1 MISNDEV
8 QDFHSVH
15 KAQELVKGYLEEQ
28 LHIKVNK
35 LHEFTDGCAAQYKSH
50 HCIGDLS
57 INHSCCLFD
66 YGFQIQRSYFE
77 TSHAKGEQDAAGD
90 NVKKKVSQAVLRK
103 TVIRNA
109 KDMSDFLTENFST
122 PSASSFAS
130 QTKAVGLAQRVF
142 FFVPTEGE
150 DAVVR

>member
-35 LHEFTDGCAAQYKSH
+35 LHEFTHGCAAQYKSH
-50 HCIGDLS
+50 HCIGDLL
-57 INHSCCLFD
+57 CCVFD
-66 YGFQIQRSYFE
+66 YGFQIKRSYFE

-109 KDMSDFLTENFST
+109 KDMTDFLTENFST

-130 QTKAVGLAQRVF
+130 QTKAVGLAQRSSFMCLQKVK
-142 FFVPTEGE
+142 TLW
-150 DAVVR
+150 